1 MIETYNTILQEGQD
15 EIVEKK
21 SRFIGYAVP
30 VSSEEEAYAFVEKI
44 RKQHYDARHNCYAFA
59 IGSENTLLRFSD
71 DGERLENPS
80 WRLSRGM
87 RWLIYV

>member
-30 VSSEEEAYAFVEKI
+30 VSSEEEAYAFVREDQEQLWI
-44 RKQHYDARHNCYAFA
+44 REAQLLCICHRQREYIAD
-59 IGSENTLLRFSD
+59 SDENRR
-71 DGERLENPS
+71 ERLK
-80 WRLSRGM
+80 
-87 RWLIYV
+87 LIGGGYHRKCSG